1 MGSVVRRS
9 RLSGGKTANA
19 RKLTARSVYFWF
31 QSLDTC
37 GMVSK
42 DSQIE
47 NRAEPE
53 DVDSVNEDSAIEQ
66 PETDDSPSSFLW
78 LTNRDQWLVVIV
90 SVIVVILLAVKW
102 QRLRYVDRSAII
114 VERAS
119 DDIGYRIDLNSATWV
134 ELTQLRDVGP
144 VTAKKIVSNRDELG
158 PFSSIDDLQR
168 VKGVGPKTV
177 EKNRRWLRVEKVQPT
192 TE

>member
-1 MGSVVRRS
+1 
-9 RLSGGKTANA
+9 
-19 RKLTARSVYFWF
+19 
-31 QSLDTC
+31 
-37 GMVSK
+37 MVSK

-47 NRAEPE
+47 NQAESD
-53 DVDSVNEDSAIEQ
+53 DVVLDSGDSASEQ
-66 PETDDSPSSFLW
+66 PATDDSPSSFLW
-78 LTNRDQWLVVIV
+78 LTNRDQWLVVTV

-102 QRLRYVDRSAII
+102 QRLRYVDRSEII

-144 VTAKKIVSNRDELG
+144 VTAKKIVSNRDEFG

-177 EKNRRWLRVEKVQPT
+177 EKNRRWLRVETIQST
-192 TE
+192 IE